1 MQDLESL
8 AIDPNL
14 LLVLDA
20 LLQEQNVSRAAERLA
35 RTQPAVSHALARLRE
50 QLGDP
55 LLVRVGQR
63 LVLTPRAE
71 ALREPLHRLLLE
83 LAALTAK
90 QGPFDPQTSTRG
102 FTIVAS
108 DYILA
113 VMLPQLFADLRA
125 AAPSI
130 DLMFRAVSGKLYH
143 DLSDGGCDLAF
154 AVRVDDQAN
163 LKIRKLFTDRYVCL
177 VSEDHP
183 DVGRALTL
191 DLFLR
196 LPHAFVAP
204 GGTPGGAVDRALT
217 ELGHTRRVAVTVPHF
232 FVAPAVV
239 ERTDLVIT
247 LPERIADIVAPRHRL
262 RKLPHPLKLP
272 PFDVLLAWHERVHHD
287 PGNAWLREQVARA
300 IRKV

>member
-1 MQDLESL
+1 MQDLEAL

-71 ALREPLHRLLLE
+71 ALRRPLHDLLLQ
-83 LAALTAK
+83 LAELTAPR
-90 QGPFDPQTSTRG
+90 GPFDAKTSTRT
-102 FTIVAS
+102 FSIVSS
-108 DYILA
+108 DYIVA
-113 VMLPQLFADLRA
+113 VLVPQFFADLRA
-125 AAPSI
+125 GAPGV

-143 DLSDGGCDLAF
+143 DLTDGGCDAAF
-154 AVRVDDQAN
+154 VVRVDEQPG
-163 LKIRKLFTDRYVCL
+163 LKIRKLFSDRYVCL
-177 VSEDHP
+177 VAEDHP
-183 DVGRALTL
+183 DVGRTLTL

-232 FVAPAVV
+232 FVAPALV
-239 ERTDLVIT
+239 EHTDLVIT
-247 LPERIADIVAPRHRL
+247 MPERIADMVAARHRL

-272 PFDVLLAWHERVHHD
+272 PFDVLLAWHERVQHD
-287 PGNAWLREQVARA
+287 PGNIWLREQVVKA
-300 IRKV
+300 IRKT

>member
-1 MQDLESL
+1 MQDIDTL

-71 ALREPLHRLLLE
+71 ALREPLHQLLAQ
-83 LAALTAK
+83 LASLTAP
-90 QGPFDPQTSTRG
+90 QGPFDPKTSART
-102 FTIVAS
+102 FNVVSS

-113 VMLPQLFADLRA
+113 IVLPQLVADLRTC
-125 AAPSI
+125 APSV
-130 DLMFRAVSGKLYH
+130 DLMVRPVTGKMFH
-143 DLSDGGCDLAF
+143 DLSEGGCDMMLT
-154 AVRVDDQAN
+154 VRVEEHAG
-163 LKIRKLFTDRYVCL
+163 LKLRKLFTDRFVCL
-177 VSEDHP
+177 VAEDHP
-183 DVGRALTL
+183 DVGRSLTL

-204 GGTPGGAVDRALT
+204 LGTPGGSVDRALA
-217 ELGHTRRVAVTVPHF
+217 ELGHRRRVAVTVPHF
-232 FVAPAVV
+232 FVAPAIV
-239 ERTDLVIT
+239 ERSDLVIT
-247 LPERIADIVAPRHRL
+247 MPERIADMVAPRHRL

-272 PFDVLLAWHERVHHD
+272 PFDVLLLWHERVQHD
-287 PGNAWLREQVARA
+287 PGNIWLREQVVRA
-300 IRKV
+300 IRKT